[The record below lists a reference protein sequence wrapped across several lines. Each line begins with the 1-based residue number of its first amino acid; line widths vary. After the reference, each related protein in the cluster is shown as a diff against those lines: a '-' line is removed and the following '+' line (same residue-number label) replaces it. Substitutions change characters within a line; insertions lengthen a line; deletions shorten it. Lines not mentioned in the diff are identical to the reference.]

1 MLEVSCNVLFM
12 YSLWAGAHAL
22 GGNLIGKEMDTKPAL
37 LAAFLFTLSWEM
49 LVTISTKY
57 FERQTLYMAFI
68 RLSSGG
74 PFTYLVPVRPLL
86 QSFHNWRVGK
96 SFLGYQLRQPRAV
109 QSVTSPDFLCTK
121 MTLVVNRKNA
131 FLLRNKFANFTL
143 VK

>member
-1 MLEVSCNVLFM
+1 M

-74 PFTYLVPVRPLL
+74 PFTYLVPIVCQYDPSFNPFTIGESGSPASAINCANRG
-86 QSFHNWRVGK
+86 QS
-96 SFLGYQLRQPRAV
+96 RA
-109 QSVTSPDFLCTK
+109 
-121 MTLVVNRKNA
+121 
-131 FLLRNKFANFTL
+131 
-143 VK
+143 